1 MRTPEILLA
10 CACAAAVVLAAS
22 CSSAP
27 KKTDTVTTM
36 RKQAAQDAASGE
48 TYYRQGRYELALQFL
63 TLALNEY
70 TSVDDAE
77 GIITVYNALG
87 RTYVA
92 TGSLDT
98 AEAIFLKARE
108 SARAVS
114 VSQLFLT
121 SINLGELYLAQGGA
135 DKALAIFEEALAM
148 PEASHTKPQ
157 AAVLYHDLGTARKN
171 LGDSAKALE
180 YYGKSLEI
188 NLSQKLAAEA
198 ASDYYMIASV
208 HSLEGRYADATQ
220 NANKALALDKQ
231 IENSPGIAKDL
242 YALGLISA
250 KSGDMAAAYEYFQRS
265 YLVYTT
271 LSFQAERKKALTQLI
286 AAAESLGR
294 TADAD
299 AYRATLAELGGS

>member
-1 MRTPEILLA
+1 MRPSRILLA
-10 CACAAAVVLAAS
+10 SGCLVAAMLAVS

-27 KKTDTVTTM
+27 RKTDTVTTM
-36 RKQAAQDAASGE
+36 KRQAAQDASSGE

-63 TLALNEY
+63 SLALDEY

-77 GIITVYNALG
+77 GIITVYNAIG
-87 RTYVA
+87 KTYMA
-92 TGSLDT
+92 TRSLDM

-108 SARAVS
+108 SAREVS
-114 VSQLFLT
+114 ASQLFLT
-121 SINLGELYLAQGGA
+121 SINLGELYLAQGDAG
-135 DKALAIFEEALAM
+135 KALAIFEETLAM
-148 PEASHTKPQ
+148 PEKSHTKPQ
-157 AAVLYHDLGTARKN
+157 TAVLYHDLGTAQKS

-180 YYGKSLEI
+180 YFSKSLEI
-188 NLSQKLAAEA
+188 NLAQKLSAEA

-208 HSLEGRYADATQ
+208 HSLEGRYPDATLSM
-220 NANKALALDKQ
+220 NKALELDKK

-242 YALGLISA
+242 YALGLVAA

-271 LSFQAERKKALTQLI
+271 LGFLADRKKALTQLI
-286 AAAESLGR
+286 NAADSLGR

-299 AYRATLAELGGS
+299 TYRGTLAELGGS